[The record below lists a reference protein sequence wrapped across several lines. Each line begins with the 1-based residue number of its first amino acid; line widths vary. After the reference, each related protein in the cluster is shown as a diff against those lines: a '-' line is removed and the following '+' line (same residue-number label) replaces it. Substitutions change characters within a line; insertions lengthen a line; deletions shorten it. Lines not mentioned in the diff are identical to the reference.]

1 MLFPHSTTCSEGVL
15 ILIPMLLPHA
25 TYCSN
30 CLHEKTEQKRCSTWW
45 ANVRAGRNIFS
56 SSHAVAC
63 CSLLQKGLFY
73 FQRSFTFKTC
83 QAEDRIT
90 RGLDS
95 EGPRMFWKAPGSP
108 NTQRTAYREAQLS
121 LSALCRAVGLKRFEM
136 VWVIS
141 GLGAAKVREGF
152 LTTGSN
158 AREPFCN
165 CSRGTS
171 AFIML
176 CGTLLHFALICFACL
191 VQLVEYAESCWIQ
204 VRGFSRSPEQT
215 GCDRGH
221 LSPQPKSFRWRTQG
235 AETEPQPTKPQT
247 FQDVPP
253 GFRHL
258 PSFLARC
265 IAQHDLSSEIIW
277 IVSDWDSHTLVDNYH
292 HMLALHLLL
301 RRHSDLKLWNCEVCT
316 CGRMQKARGKRN
328 TLKKTVGQ
336 SEMHL
341 AWNPTLS
348 GTCAH
353 QLCYGQ
359 PSAADLTTMPAAP
372 VPIDD
377 GAEICPARLWCCC
390 ATASV
395 ALRSPN
401 TADTA
406 WVSARRDEGT

>member
-258 PSFLARC
+258 PQDVLHSMISARKSFESFLTEIPTLWWTIITIC
-265 IAQHDLSSEIIW
+265 WLSICFSAGTVI
-277 IVSDWDSHTLVDNYH
+277 L
-292 HMLALHLLL
+292 
-301 RRHSDLKLWNCEVCT
+301 NCEIVKFACVEG
-316 CGRMQKARGKRN
+316 CKRQEARE
-328 TLKKTVGQ
+328 T
-336 SEMHL
+336 H
-341 AWNPTLS
+341 
-348 GTCAH
+348 
-353 QLCYGQ
+353 
-359 PSAADLTTMPAAP
+359 
-372 VPIDD
+372 
-377 GAEICPARLWCCC
+377 
-390 ATASV
+390 
-395 ALRSPN
+395 
-401 TADTA
+401 
-406 WVSARRDEGT
+406 